1 MHSLLFVL
9 GTRPEAIK
17 LAPLVRAFQAVEG
30 FEVHVCA
37 TAQHREMLDQVLTF
51 FGIQPRFDLNLMQ
64 PAQSLNTLMAKELA
78 GLDGVIAEI
87 RPELVFVQGDTTT
100 TLACAMAAFHRH
112 APVAHVEAGLR
123 SGDMASPFPEE
134 MNRVLTSRLATLHFA
149 PTERAAANLA
159 EEGITAGVHVVGNTG
174 IDALQLA
181 LGSFD
186 AVTSA
191 AAFPGIDFERPIVLV
206 TCHRRES
213 FGEPF
218 EEICGALSDLAGA
231 YPQTQ
236 FVYPVHLN
244 PAIRETAERL
254 LTAPNIRL
262 LAPLAY
268 PELVWL
274 MSQAKLVL
282 TDSGGIQ
289 EEAPSLGKPVLVMR
303 NVTERIEGVEAGTA
317 RLVGTFREPILRET
331 ARLLD
336 DQRAYAAMA
345 ASKNPYGDG
354 QASARI
360 VEIVRQTLAAAPVV
374 DPAAGR
380 PWLSKSQGA

>member
-1 MHSLLFVL
+1 VIDHQARPAVRLVALQPLLFVF

-17 LAPLVRAFQAVEG
+17 LAPLVRAFQAEEG
-30 FEVHVCA
+30 FRTYVCV

-51 FGIQPRFDLNLMQ
+51 FGIQPDFDLNLMQ
-64 PAQSLNTLMAKELA
+64 PAQSLNTLLAKAVA
-78 GLDGVIAEI
+78 GLDPILADIE
-87 RPELVFVQGDTTT
+87 PALVFVQGDTTS
-100 TLACAMAAFHRH
+100 TLAGAMAAFHRH

-134 MNRVLTSRLATLHFA
+134 MNRVLTSRMATLHFA

-159 EEGITAGVHVVGNTG
+159 EEGISAGVHVVGNTG

-181 LGSFD
+181 VNTLDVASS
-186 AVTSA
+186 T
-191 AAFPGIDFERPIVLV
+191 AAFPGIDFAKPIVLV

-213 FGEPF
+213 FGDPF
-218 EEICGALSDLAGA
+218 REICAALSDLAA
-231 YPQTQ
+231 AHPKTQ

-274 MSQAKLVL
+274 MSQSRIVL

-289 EEAPSLGKPVLVMR
+289 EEAPSLSKPVLVMR

-317 RLVGTFREPILRET
+317 RLVGTDREVILRET
-331 ARLLD
+331 SRLLD
-336 DQRAYAAMA
+336 DKKAYKAMA
-345 ASKNPYGDG
+345 VSKNPYGDG

-360 VEIVRQTLAAAPVV
+360 VEIVTRTLA
-374 DPAAGR
+374 
-380 PWLSKSQGA
+380 